1 MRAGVSGTR
10 RHCPLGKGAGGLGV
24 NTSPSPP
31 ALSRPGPDSSLPG
44 GRPPSSAG
52 LAVGLA
58 QAFPFLCGL
67 CLSHTVGHWCQADF
81 LCEASQKTR
90 VAFRIETPP
99 QCVDFLFFYF
109 HDHLITVL

>member
-58 QAFPFLCGL
+58 QAFPFFSL
-67 CLSHTVGHWCQADF
+67 W
-81 LCEASQKTR
+81 
-90 VAFRIETPP
+90 
-99 QCVDFLFFYF
+99 
-109 HDHLITVL
+109 TVLISHCGSLVSGRFPL